1 MQFRICSL
9 FLLAGIFSCSEK
21 QQPRS
26 IVLAVAEELNA
37 ADLEKIWPVD
47 SARAYGAK
55 PEPVDLY
62 RAAYCALKLEKEL
75 ATDELIK
82 KGLTIIP
89 KDNPFYNEMI
99 VLRGHLAA
107 YQGNYAA
114 AQYDYKTVLASDP
127 VSYTALTAQ
136 AFLAAFHGDHAM
148 AIRYARQVLKIFPS
162 DSIAL
167 NNLSYSCT
175 ETRRFKEAIK
185 YGMEGL
191 TVAKGNNLRGSLLN
205 NTGYAIGLSGDFEKG
220 LAMIEE
226 SLQLRPD
233 NAYAWCNK
241 GAILLELGRK
251 EEACAAF
258 QTANKYGGEKM
269 TERYIAE
276 NCQ

>member
-55 PEPVDLY
+55 PEPVDFY
-62 RAAYCALKLEKEL
+62 RAAYCALNLGKDN
-75 ATDELIK
+75 AADELIK
-82 KGLTIIP
+82 KGLAAIP
-89 KDNPFYNEMI
+89 KDNPFFNEMI
-99 VLRGHLAA
+99 IVRAHLAA
-107 YQGNYAA
+107 FQGNFAA
-114 AQYDYKTVLASDP
+114 AKYDYKTVLASDP
-127 VSYTALTAQ
+127 ASYTALAGHVY
-136 AFLAAFHGDHAM
+136 LASQLGDHAT
-148 AIRYARQVLKIFPS
+148 AIRYAKQALKFYPA

-167 NNLSYSCT
+167 NNLSYSCA
-175 ETRRFKEAIK
+175 ESGNFQEAIK

-191 TVAKGNNLRGSLLN
+191 AVAKGSNFRGALLN
-205 NTGYAIGLSGDFEKG
+205 NTGYAIGLSGDFKKG

-226 SLQLRPD
+226 SLQLWPD
-233 NAYAWCNK
+233 NEYAWCNK
-241 GAILLELGRK
+241 GVILLEQGRK

-258 QTANKYGGEKM
+258 QTANKHGGEKM